1 MTRRL
6 VALTAAVAAIVGLI
20 ALGVWQVERRAWKHA
35 LVAQV
40 ERRLAAAR

>member
-20 ALGVWQVERRAWKHA
+20 ALGVWQVDLPSGK
-35 LVAQV
+35 
-40 ERRLAAAR
+40 